1 MQVKELWV
9 DAPAMAADMLTK
21 GYEWT
26 LLYGKPTNQPMHR
39 YKVAPKCCSMTY
51 NDVER
56 K

>member
-1 MQVKELWV
+1 MCVLLRV
-9 DAPAMAADMLTK
+9 DLLEK

-39 YKVAPKCCSMTY
+39 YKIAPKCCSMRWNTTLH
-51 NDVER
+51 